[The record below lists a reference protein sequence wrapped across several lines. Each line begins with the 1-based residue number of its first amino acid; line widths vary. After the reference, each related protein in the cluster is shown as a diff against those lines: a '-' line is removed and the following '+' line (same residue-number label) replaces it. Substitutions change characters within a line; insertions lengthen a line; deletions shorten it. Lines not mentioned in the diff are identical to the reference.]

1 MSLSPGLSSYREYL
15 QSRYRT
21 HTSRTSEQWPRVP
34 TTKVFKLAMIEKETI
49 PRGRIDDELVRL
61 SITGKVDDI
70 LQRKTPIDLEKILDD
85 RVCYERKL
93 VLLEGAPGS
102 GKSTLALHICQEWAE
117 GKLFQEYNVLI
128 LVSLRDPLITKAMT
142 VANLLPCMDEDNGRL
157 RQRLELNLCKLW

>member
-1 MSLSPGLSSYREYL
+1 
-15 QSRYRT
+15 
-21 HTSRTSEQWPRVP
+21 
-34 TTKVFKLAMIEKETI
+34 MIEKETI

-93 VLLEGAPGS
+93 VLLGGAPGS

-142 VANLLPCMDEDNGRL
+142 VANLLPCMDEEMASKAETELKSKLGEGVLWVLDGWDELPPGPPLRL
-157 RQRLELNLCKLW
+157 YHQ